1 MSVDLTVE
9 DPRWEALDLEELA
22 ERAIDAALRHVALD
36 PEDCEVSLM
45 ACGDARIAELNRA
58 FRGKPDPTNVLSW
71 PAEDL
76 AADAPGA
83 APRRPE
89 TDFSGEIA
97 LGDIAIAWETC
108 AREAESAGR
117 PLGDHVTHLIVH
129 GLLHLLGYD
138 HVDDAD
144 AARMEGA
151 ETEILGKLGLEDPY
165 RGATGA

>member
-1 MSVDLTVE
+1 MNVDLTVE
-9 DPRWEALDLEELA
+9 DPRWEAIDLEALA
-22 ERAIDAALRHVALD
+22 ARAIDAALRHGALD
-36 PEDCEVSLM
+36 PGDCEVSLM

-76 AADAPGA
+76 AAEAPGA
-83 APRRPE
+83 TPRRPE
-89 TDFSGEIA
+89 PDFSGAIV

-108 AREAESAGR
+108 AREAESADK

-144 AARMEGA
+144 AALMEGA
-151 ETEILGKLGLEDPY
+151 EIEILGKLGLEDPY
-165 RGATGA
+165 KGATGA